1 MFWILTLQVR
11 FERKESMSW
20 MKLGFIAGADTEF
33 YLGGGGGNF
42 SLILPIY
49 QKICSI
55 RKKCIK
61 HQFVIHTIILA
72 FECSATLTGTKSD
85 SL

>member
-33 YLGGGGGNF
+33 YLGGGGGQFFSNF
-42 SLILPIY
+42 AYLPENLFY
-49 QKICSI
+49 TKKMYKTSICHSYNNT
-55 RKKCIK
+55 CI
-61 HQFVIHTIILA
+61 
-72 FECSATLTGTKSD
+72 
-85 SL
+85 